1 MPTIREHN
9 MVTND
14 FGTIHV
20 PSTQYFSIGDES
32 WSCYV
37 EGTEGP
43 IQVLDLS
50 NAGDAVL
57 GKVDVSEQIALIG
70 SYHTSEQHES
80 VEYQMAIDLVRE
92 NLYFIWGSFDAG
104 GLYIRRYSNTVLFGV
119 MCGLATWTEYPH
131 EGDLSY
137 VMPESNI
144 PFTKSMLKQIGISFA
159 GDDVAA
165 EQRPSFY
172 IYYKSDNSARGLW
185 YKNIDTNN
193 VQEAVYDEFPNSGS
207 MSVATGDLAW
217 TDDFSFAWQ
226 IPPFEFDAKPC
237 RVWNVGSYYDPVCT
251 IFTGDLH
258 GAIVVG
264 SWDGGCISADDDEGG
279 DAGTNTSPGKFPN
292 RNNPIDFADPESMSE
307 DAITSGFVTIFNP
320 SSSEMKNFNNY
331 LFSNNI
337 TDAIANQMKRI
348 FANPYDYIINASM
361 VHFTP
366 ERKQTK
372 TLINFCGFST
382 HVAAYEVVQQHQKVG
397 PYTMSFY
404 PNFNNFLDFN
414 PYSKA
419 RLYLPYVGIVDL
431 NIDDIMGTNDNPTTL
446 SIVYHV
452 DMLSGGCVAELKVT
466 RGKRIPSAGDGDCAV
481 ENVQQSW
488 TGNVYS
494 KMPLSSNDFSSLLN
508 ATLQFASGGVGM
520 VSGNPIGGLGAMAG
534 AVMSSKGTVQKSS
547 SNTSSYGYINYQTPY
562 LIIEYPI
569 QAMPSYTGTDSYKSY
584 IGRPANI
591 MNTVSYFKGYL
602 ETDPETVWGT
612 DISYEYE
619 NTTIRA
625 FDVEIDEIKELFDKG
640 VYVNV

>member
-20 PSTQYFSIGDES
+20 PSTQYFSIGDEM

-37 EGTEGP
+37 DGTEGP
-43 IQVLDLS
+43 VQVLDLAS
-50 NAGDAVL
+50 AGNSVL
-57 GKVDVSEQIALIG
+57 QHVDVSEQIALIG

-80 VEYQMAIDLVRE
+80 IEYQMAIDLVKS
-92 NLYFIWGSFDAG
+92 NLYFIWGSFEAG
-104 GLYIRRYSNTVLFGV
+104 GLYMRRYSNTVLFGV
-119 MCGLATWTEYPH
+119 MCGLATWSEYPH

-144 PFTKSMLKQIGISFA
+144 PFTISMLKQIGITFA
-159 GDDVAA
+159 GDDAYA

-172 IYYKSDNSARGLW
+172 IYYKSDNSANGLW

-193 VQEAVYDEFPNSGS
+193 VQEAVYDEFPHTGS
-207 MSVATGDLAW
+207 MSVATADLAW

-226 IPPFEFDAKPC
+226 IPPFEFEAKPC
-237 RVWNVGSYYDPVCT
+237 RVWGVGSYFDPVCT
-251 IFTGDLH
+251 IFTPDLR

-264 SWDGGCISADDDEGG
+264 SWDGGCISADDDDGG
-279 DAGTNTSPGKFPN
+279 DAGSNTEPGKFPN
-292 RNNPIDFADPESMSE
+292 RNNPIDFADPESMTD
-307 DAITSGFVTIFNP
+307 DAISSGFVTIFNP
-320 SSSEMKNFNNY
+320 SSAEMRNFNRY
-331 LFSNNI
+331 LFSNDI
-337 TDAIANQMKRI
+337 TEAISNQMKRI

-366 ERKQTK
+366 ERKETK
-372 TLINFCGFST
+372 TLINFCGFSS
-382 HVAAYEVVQQHQKVG
+382 HVAAYEVTQQHQKVG

-404 PNFNNFLDFN
+404 PNFNNFLDYN

-431 NIDDIMGTNDNPTTL
+431 NIDDIMGTSANPSTL

-488 TGNVYS
+488 TGNVFS

-569 QAMPSYTGTDSYKSY
+569 QAMPNYKGSDSYKSY
-584 IGRPANI
+584 IGRPSNI
-591 MNTVSYFKGYL
+591 MNTVSYFTGYL
-602 ETDPETVWGT
+602 ETDPNTVWGDNIT
-612 DISYEYE
+612 YTYGDI
-619 NTTIRA
+619 TITA
-625 FDVEIDEIKELFDKG
+625 FDEEMDEIKELFNGG
-640 VYVNV
+640 VYV